1 MKSIKPSPKTLIIAE
16 VGVNHNGDLNIA
28 KKLIKEAAL
37 AGADVVKFQTFN
49 ADLLVTENAP
59 KAAYQKNQDA
69 ENDSNY
75 EMLKSLELSRE
86 DHLTLIEECDQQGIE
101 FFSTAFDIDS
111 LDFLLELKMNRI
123 KIPSGE
129 ITNLPFLEHIAT
141 FNLPVIL
148 STGMADIPEIEH
160 ALDILLGN
168 KLAKSNLSIL
178 HCTSLYPAPFVSIN
192 LNVIPALKQKFNLN
206 IGYSDHTLGI
216 EASIAAVS
224 LGAQI
229 IEKHI
234 TMDVN
239 LPGPDHKA
247 SITPHEFAAMVCAI
261 RNIEIGLGDGC
272 KLPTNN
278 ELEMRAIARK
288 SLIASKKINEGEI
301 FTADHIA
308 IKRPGNGIS
317 PMKLLE
323 VIGTK
328 AIKSFSKDDLI
339 EI

>member
-1 MKSIKPSPKTLIIAE
+1 MKSIKPQSRTLIIAE
-16 VGVNHNGDLNIA
+16 VGVNHNGDLNRA
-28 KKLIKEAAL
+28 KTLIKEAAL

-69 ENDSNY
+69 ENDSSY
-75 EMLKSLELSRE
+75 EMLKSLELSRA
-86 DHLTLIEECDQQGIE
+86 DHLTLIEECNKQGVE
-101 FFSTAFDIDS
+101 FFSTAFDIES
-111 LDFLLELKMNRI
+111 LNFLLELNMNRI

-148 STGMADIPEIEH
+148 STGMADLQEIEH

-168 KLAKSNLSIL
+168 KLTKTNLSIL
-178 HCTSLYPAPFVSIN
+178 HCTSLYPAPFESIN
-192 LNVIPALKQKFNLN
+192 LKAIPALKERFNIN

-224 LGAQI
+224 LGSTI

-234 TMDVN
+234 TMDAN

-247 SITPHEFAAMVCAI
+247 SITPHEFTAMVRAI
-261 RNIEIGLGDGC
+261 RNIEIGLGNGH

-278 ELEMRAIARK
+278 ELGMRAIARK
-288 SLIASKKINEGEI
+288 SLIANKKISEGEI
-301 FTADHIA
+301 LTEDHIA
-308 IKRPGNGIS
+308 IKRPGTGIS
-317 PMKLLE
+317 PMKFRE
-323 VIGTK
+323 VLGTR
-328 AIKSFSKDDLI
+328 AIKSFSRDDLI

>member
-1 MKSIKPSPKTLIIAE
+1 MKSIKPATKTLIIAE
-16 VGVNHNGDLNIA
+16 VGVNHNGDLSLA
-28 KKLIKEAAL
+28 KQLIREAAL

-59 KAAYQKNQDA
+59 KASYQKNKDA
-69 ENDSNY
+69 DNDSNY
-75 EMLKSLELSRE
+75 EMLKGLELSRE
-86 DHLTLIEECDQQGIE
+86 DHFNLIKECDNHGIE
-101 FFSTAFDIDS
+101 FFSTGFDIDS
-111 LDFLLELKMNRI
+111 LNFLLELKMNRI
-123 KIPSGE
+123 KVPSGE
-129 ITNLPFLEHIAT
+129 ITNLPFLEHIAK

-160 ALDILLGN
+160 ALDVLLGN
-168 KLAKSNLSIL
+168 KLVKRNLSIL
-178 HCTSLYPAPFVSIN
+178 HCTSLYPAPFETIN
-192 LNVIPALKQKFNLN
+192 LNVIPALKQKFKID

-216 EASIAAVS
+216 EAAIAAVS

-239 LPGPDHKA
+239 MPGPDHKA
-247 SITPHEFAAMVCAI
+247 SITPHEFKAMVCAI
-261 RNIEIGLGDGC
+261 RNIETGLGDGC
-272 KLPTNN
+272 KLPSNN

-288 SLIASKKINEGEI
+288 SLIASKNINQGEVL
-301 FTADHIA
+301 TADHIA

-317 PMKLLE
+317 PMKLHE

-328 AIKSFSKDDLI
+328 AIRSFLQDDLI
-339 EI
+339 ET

>member
-1 MKSIKPSPKTLIIAE
+1 MKSIKPAPKTLIIAE
-16 VGVNHNGDLNIA
+16 VGVNHNGDLDLA
-28 KKLIKEAAL
+28 KQLIMEAAL

-49 ADLLVTENAP
+49 TDLLVTENAP
-59 KAAYQKNQDA
+59 KATYQKNKDA
-69 ENDSNY
+69 DNDSNY
-75 EMLKSLELSRE
+75 AMLKSLELSKE
-86 DHLTLIEECDQQGIE
+86 DHFNLIKECDLHGIE
-101 FFSTAFDIDS
+101 FFSTGFDIES
-111 LDFLLELKMNRI
+111 LSFLLELKMNRI

-129 ITNLPFLEHIAT
+129 ITNLPFLEHIAK

-160 ALDILLGN
+160 ALNVLLGN

-178 HCTSLYPAPFVSIN
+178 HCTSLYPAPFESIN
-192 LNVIPALKQKFNLN
+192 LNVIPALKQKFDIN

-216 EASIAAVS
+216 EAAIAAVS

-247 SITPHEFAAMVCAI
+247 SITPHDFKAMVCAI
-261 RNIEIGLGDGC
+261 RNIESGLGDGC
-272 KLPTNN
+272 KLPSDN

-288 SLIASKKINEGEI
+288 SLIASKNINEGEVL
-301 FTADHIA
+301 TADHIA

-317 PMKLLE
+317 PMKLYE

-328 AIKSFSKDDLI
+328 AIKSFLQDDLI
-339 EI
+339 ET